1 MRLMIAVIPVLL
13 VFAGGLSAGGFCFG
27 QHRFLSDREFI
38 DAVMQELMKGR
49 GSYLVHSIDGNT
61 QTEISGISYAS
72 KVEFNSENPACCS
85 IVSFDTPRDSGPQFT
100 LLDRVRGNAAKL
112 VKVKYMDRW
121 TEDGQLKTQ
130 IVEGYRGLTNCGEV
144 NHARDYWWK

>member
-1 MRLMIAVIPVLL
+1 MRLMIAVIAFLL

-85 IVSFDTPRDSGPQFT
+85 IVSFDTPRTAGRNSHCLT
-100 LLDRVRGNAAKL
+100 AS
-112 VKVKYMDRW
+112 
-121 TEDGQLKTQ
+121 
-130 IVEGYRGLTNCGEV
+130 EGTPRN
-144 NHARDYWWK
+144 W